1 MNLEI
6 LLIHTQTITATKVQ
20 SAVEEFMQGETH
32 TSIFCF
38 TETKVDNLD
47 FKPIGLKFFSKQRRV
62 REKKSG
68 LMIGFKD
75 DKRTIMEEIKV
86 DNSDIL
92 ELEGTVRGSKVRIVL
107 VYMDSDK
114 KKRVRDFDRNSKIQD
129 QIEKL
134 FEVEP

>member
-1 MNLEI
+1 MN
-6 LLIHTQTITATKVQ
+6 TQTSTATKVQ

-47 FKPIGLKFFSKQRRV
+47 FKPVGLKIFSKQRRI
-62 REKKSG
+62 REKKGG

-86 DNSDIL
+86 ESNDIL
-92 ELEGTVRGSKVRIVL
+92 ALEGTVRGSKVRIIL

-114 KKRVRDFDRNSKIQD
+114 KKRGKDFDRNRKIQ
-129 QIEKL
+129 
-134 FEVEP
+134 